1 VYHKKVRKES
11 LINVENRLTR
21 KEGLMENK
29 GEEQRREKRMITI
42 LYCTE
47 RGRRRIINANHSI
60 MKSLSILRQLVYT
73 ASTELGPMS
82 PRSYYPPSPSKWF

>member
-1 VYHKKVRKES
+1 VYHKKVRKGS

-21 KEGLMENK
+21 KEELLENK

-42 LYCTE
+42 LYCTD

-60 MKSLSILRQLVYT
+60 MKSLSILRQLIPR
-73 ASTELGPMS
+73 STELGPMF